1 MPEGQKTIRIVT
13 TDEALLASARGAASS
28 LEGWRIH
35 EPQSVEDLIAHRPD
49 PSDVVLLDAWL
60 RTENVYESCRRLTGK
75 VRARTYLV
83 TDERN
88 TLAEP
93 IASFCGATG
102 VIRRPLTAERLRQV
116 VQSATPRA
124 LPTDERG
131 EGGDHPLPER
141 LLHDLVGNGSHRLVD
156 ALIDPETGLYAYE
169 YLSFKLDEEF
179 KRSRR
184 FDQPLSC
191 VMLGFDGQADE
202 EVLGR
207 LASIFLNA
215 SRDTDLL
222 GRFDQ
227 SSFLFFLPN
236 TGPDG
241 AEIMARRIC
250 SRAEELELRDLVGDL
265 LSISVGI
272 SYCPHHE
279 VTRREDLFS
288 RAREAFLSAQNEGG
302 VVVHQGR

>member
-1 MPEGQKTIRIVT
+1 MPEGKKTIRIVT
-13 TDEALLASARGAASS
+13 TDEALLASARGATSS

-35 EPQSVEDLIAHRPD
+35 EPQSVEDLIVHRPD
-49 PSDVVLLDAWL
+49 PGDVILLDAWL

-75 VRARTYLV
+75 VRTRAFLV

-88 TLAEP
+88 HLAET

-102 VIRRPLTAERLRQV
+102 VIRRPLTAERLRQAV
-116 VQSATPRA
+116 KSAAPRA
-124 LPTDERG
+124 LPADERG

-141 LLHDLVGNGSHRLVD
+141 LLHDLVGDGSHRLID
-156 ALIDPETGLYAYE
+156 ALIDPETGLYSYD

-184 FDQPLSC
+184 FDQPLAC
-191 VMLGFDGQADE
+191 VMLGFEGQAEE
-202 EVLGR
+202 EVLAR

-250 SRAEELELRDLVGDL
+250 TAAEELELRDLVGDL
-265 LSISVGI
+265 LRISVGI

-302 VVVHQGR
+302 VIVN